1 MSVFTAKDVAIAF
14 NSVISDLMSKG
25 YVISPFTNNGTYSK
39 ATSYID
45 LFNPNDSSHILRVW
59 MIDDYVQMG
68 DRYWHRMDVTG
79 PRVKKYIKGTSFNG
93 DLSKGHTLWP
103 DYGETVCEKLFYM
116 FKETKNNKVYS
127 DDLEEAKKLRQMS
140 FDRQM
145 SRPSS
150 NPFKDDRVIPND
162 KLPSKF
168 IDSIMHRIN
177 SVRGF
182 KRATATCIESV
193 CLDNRFAKLCAS
205 VKFRFN
211 DKVGIIKL
219 K

>member
-1 MSVFTAKDVAIAF
+1 MTVFTAKDVAIAF

-25 YVISPFTNNGTYSK
+25 YVISPFTDNGTYSK

-45 LFNPNDSSHILRVW
+45 MFNPNDTSHILRVW
-59 MIDDYVQMG
+59 MVDDYARTG
-68 DRYWHRMDVTG
+68 DRPWQRMDVAG
-79 PRVKKYIKGTSFNG
+79 PRVKKYNKGVAFNG
-93 DLSKGHTLWP
+93 NLSKGHTLWP
-103 DYGETVCEKLFYM
+103 DYGETVYEKLFYM
-116 FKETKNNKVYS
+116 FKETEHSKVYS
-127 DDLEEAKKLRQMS
+127 DNLEEAKKLQQMAL
-140 FDRQM
+140 DRQM
-145 SRPSS
+145 SYRSN
-150 NPFKDDRVIPND
+150 NPFKDDRIIPND

-168 IDSIMHRIN
+168 IDSIMRRIN
-177 SVRGF
+177 SIRGF

-193 CLDNRFAKLCAS
+193 CIDNRFTKLHAS